1 MPETTLDPDAR
12 PASFATGGYYKDD
25 GPPAS
30 VPAHIDSL
38 PGAQPRIE
46 TPLPNANRPYTVLGR
61 NYVPLTGDP
70 VFTQRGIATWY
81 GNKYHGKPTASGELY
96 DMYKMTAAH
105 PTLPIPSYARVRNV
119 ANGRELIVRI
129 NDRGPFHSERI
140 IDLSYAAAR
149 QLGILEGGNAT
160 VEVERLTNEAIRTGA
175 WQRGGTAVAAPAAS
189 AHPVSQ
195 VTLATRPV
203 PAAQGAAATRAD
215 SATPAAGFWVQLGA
229 FRQRDGAERFQR
241 QVAPQLPA
249 VASRLALFS
258 DEPLYKLQAGPYRSR
273 QEAAVAAQQVRDA
286 LQLTPMIVQ
295 RR

>member
-1 MPETTLDPDAR
+1 MPETVLDPDVR
-12 PASFATGGYYKDD
+12 PASIAPVTGGYYKDD
-25 GPPAS
+25 GPPAT
-30 VPAHIDSL
+30 VPADVDSI

-70 VFTQRGIATWY
+70 VFRQRGIATWY

-105 PTLPIPSYARVRNV
+105 PTLPLPSYARVRNV

-140 IDLSYAAAR
+140 IDLSYVAAR

-160 VEVERLTNEAIRTGA
+160 VEVERLTNEAIRTGS
-175 WQRGGTAVAAPAAS
+175 WQRGGATAAAPAS
-189 AHPVSQ
+189 SHPVSQ
-195 VTLATRPV
+195 VTFTTRPV
-203 PAAQGAAATRAD
+203 QASPVGHAKPA
-215 SATPAAGFWVQLGA
+215 PGFWVQLGA
-229 FRQRDGAERFQR
+229 FRQRDGAERLQR

-249 VASRLALFS
+249 IAPRLALFS
-258 DEPLYKLQAGPYRSR
+258 DEPLHKLQAGPYRSR
-273 QEAAVAAQQVRDA
+273 QEADLAAQQVRAA